1 MRLVMSWREPS
12 TDTPVKPV
20 VVDEAET
27 RKKKERDIE
36 GFKLHKFKLQI
47 LKKKKNKKISY
58 NLLSNQLIVSFL
70 AVVSCVYNFY
80 ILLDLTLD
88 AYPFITQTTEKL
100 WYHKQ

>member
-1 MRLVMSWREPS
+1 MSWREPS

-47 LKKKKNKKISY
+47 LKKKRIKKFHIIY
-58 NLLSNQLIVSFL
+58 
-70 AVVSCVYNFY
+70 
-80 ILLDLTLD
+80 
-88 AYPFITQTTEKL
+88 
-100 WYHKQ
+100 